1 MRVTLRK
8 TIVKNQSSHPAK
20 TNEPNLGDCLRK
32 LRFERKLSLTDVST
46 LTGISK
52 STLSRVESDQLSL
65 TYEKLLQ
72 LCRGLQIDLVT
83 LLDPAQGSTRQLGRR
98 AFTQPGQGRDVTV
111 NLVTYSYLC
120 TDLAGKKMTPM
131 TTVIRSGKLTE
142 TNGLFKHEGEEFM
155 YVLEG
160 TIELHTEFYETLVLS
175 AGGSVY
181 FDGTMGHGYTSI
193 GDTPAKILCVC
204 LTPEPV
210 LLQALDGPSA
220 SSRAEAVRLPPR
232 RQRQK

>member
-1 MRVTLRK
+1 M
-8 TIVKNQSSHPAK
+8 
-20 TNEPNLGDCLRK
+20 
-32 LRFERKLSLTDVST
+32 
-46 LTGISK
+46 
-52 STLSRVESDQLSL
+52 
-65 TYEKLLQ
+65 
-72 LCRGLQIDLVT
+72 
-83 LLDPAQGSTRQLGRR
+83 
-98 AFTQPGQGRDVTV
+98 TV